1 MTFACYIWNF
11 KRRKSLKIPDHFKLF
26 DFLTVDS
33 NSSLGG
39 GILVAAKYYFNRICV
54 YILFQYNSMYC
65 THGNNDL
72 LTIPV

>member
-11 KRRKSLKIPDHFKLF
+11 KRRKSLKTPDHFKLF

-39 GILVAAKYYFNRICV
+39 GILVAAKYFFNRICV

>member
-11 KRRKSLKIPDHFKLF
+11 KRRKSLKTPDHFKLF

-39 GILVAAKYYFNRICV
+39 GILVSSIEFVYIYYFSI
-54 YILFQYNSMYC
+54 ILCIVHMEIMTC
-65 THGNNDL
+65 
-72 LTIPV
+72 

>member
-39 GILVAAKYYFNRICV
+39 GILVSSIEFVYIYYFSI
-54 YILFQYNSMYC
+54 ILCIVHMEIMTC
-65 THGNNDL
+65 
-72 LTIPV
+72 